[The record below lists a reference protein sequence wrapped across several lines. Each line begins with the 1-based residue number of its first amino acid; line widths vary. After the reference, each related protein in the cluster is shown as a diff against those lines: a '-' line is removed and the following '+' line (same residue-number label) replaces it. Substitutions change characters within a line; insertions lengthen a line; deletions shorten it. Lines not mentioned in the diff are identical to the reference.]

1 MLVEAQCLW
10 RFNDCGGSM
19 IVEVQCL
26 WRFNAC
32 GGSMLVE
39 GGSMLVE
46 V

>member
-1 MLVEAQCLW
+1 
-10 RFNDCGGSM
+10 M

-39 GGSMLVE
+39 GGLMLVE
-46 V
+46 AQCLWRLNACGG